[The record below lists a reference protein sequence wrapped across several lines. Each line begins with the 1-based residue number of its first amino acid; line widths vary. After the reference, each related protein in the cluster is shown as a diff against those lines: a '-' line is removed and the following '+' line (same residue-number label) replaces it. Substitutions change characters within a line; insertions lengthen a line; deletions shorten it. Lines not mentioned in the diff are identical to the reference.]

1 MESTLT
7 FTIDAELL
15 RQFEALCAEQGLT
28 VEEAIVLFARQ
39 CVREQRLPFDIA
51 PNAETL
57 EAIEEGA

>member
-28 VEEAIVLFARQ
+28 VEDAIVLFVRQ
-39 CVREQRLPFDIA
+39 CVREQRLPFDIT
-51 PNAETL
+51 PNEEAL
-57 EAIEEGA
+57 EANEGP